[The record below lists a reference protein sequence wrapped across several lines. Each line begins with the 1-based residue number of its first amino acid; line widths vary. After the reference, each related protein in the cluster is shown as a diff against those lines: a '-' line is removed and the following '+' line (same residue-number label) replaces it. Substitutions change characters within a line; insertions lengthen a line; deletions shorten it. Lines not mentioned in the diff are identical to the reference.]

1 MGDDHPGVLIAGAG
15 PVGLITALGLARA
28 GVEVT
33 VLEAEPRIV
42 ESPRAAV
49 YHWSVLEG
57 FERLGILAD
66 VGARGLPKQDYA
78 FRVFKTG
85 ETIPYSIGAIADETP
100 YAHNVHL
107 GQHELAAIA
116 LEHLERLPGARVSF
130 SARVTKLAQVRGGVT
145 VAAATPDGPLELRAD
160 WLIGADGGRS
170 TVRRA
175 LGLSFEGFTWPERF
189 VATNV
194 RHDFDRHGYALATF
208 QIDHVHGAVIV
219 KLDDAGLWR
228 CTYSEDASLPEE
240 TVSERL
246 PGHFAVLLPG
256 DEGYELASHAPY
268 KMHQRAADRFRVGR
282 VLLTGDAAHVTN
294 PTGGLGLTSGLF
306 DAFALCE
313 ALAAVLLDGADEAVL
328 DAWAEERRRLFL
340 ELASPAAS
348 ELKRLIFSEADP
360 ERRREDLEAIRRW
373 TSDRDLL
380 RERLRFTAKLRSA
393 PLGMSS

>member
-1 MGDDHPGVLIAGAG
+1 
-15 PVGLITALGLARA
+15 
-28 GVEVT
+28 VT
-33 VLEAEPRIV
+33 VLEAEPCIV

-66 VGARGLPKQDYA
+66 VEARGLLKQDYE
-78 FRVFKTG
+78 FRVFESG

-100 YAHNVHL
+100 HAHNVHL
-107 GQHELAAIA
+107 GQHELDAIA
-116 LEHLERLPGARVSF
+116 LEHLERLPGARVVF
-130 SARVTKLAQVRGGVT
+130 GARVTDLAQDRGGVT
-145 VAAATPDGPLELRAD
+145 VTASAPDGPLELRAD
-160 WLIGADGGRS
+160 WLVGADGGRS

-219 KLDDAGLWR
+219 KLDETGLWR

-240 TVSERL
+240 SVSERL
-246 PGHFAVLLPG
+246 PGHYAALLPG

-268 KMHQRAADRFRVGR
+268 KMHQRAAERFRVGR
-282 VLLTGDAAHVTN
+282 VLLAGDAAHVTN

-306 DAFALCE
+306 SAFALYE
-313 ALAAVLLDGADEAVL
+313 ALAAVMQDGADDAVL

-360 ERRREDLEAIRRW
+360 ERRREDLEGIRRW
-373 TSDRDLL
+373 TTDRDLL

-393 PLGMSS
+393 PLGMSA

>member
-130 SARVTKLAQVRGGVT
+130 SARVTNLAQVRGGVT

-246 PGHFAVLLPG
+246 PEHFAVLLPG

-306 DAFALCE
+306 DAFALYE
-313 ALAAVLLDGADEAVL
+313 ALAAVVLDGADEAVL

>member
-1 MGDDHPGVLIAGAG
+1 
-15 PVGLITALGLARA
+15 VGLITALGLARA

-49 YHWSVLEG
+49 YHWTVLEP

-66 VGARGLPKQDYA
+66 VEARGLLKQDYE
-78 FRVFKTG
+78 FRVFETG

-100 YAHNVHL
+100 HAHNVHL

-116 LEHLERLPGARVSF
+116 LEHLEGLPAARVRFGARV
-130 SARVTKLAQVRGGVT
+130 VEVAQDRAGVT
-145 VAAATPDGPLELRAD
+145 VAAGTADGPLELRAG

-219 KLDDAGLWR
+219 KLDETGLWR

-246 PGHFAVLLPG
+246 PEHFAELLPG

-268 KMHQRAADRFRVGR
+268 KMHQRAAERFRVGR
-282 VLLTGDAAHVTN
+282 VLLAGDAAHVTN
-294 PTGGLGLTSGLF
+294 PTGGLGLTSGFF
-306 DAFALCE
+306 DAFALYE
-313 ALAAVLLDGADEAVL
+313 ALGAVVLGGADEAVL

-348 ELKRLIFSEADP
+348 ELKRVIFSEADP
-360 ERRREDLEAIRRW
+360 ERRREDLEGIRRW

-380 RERLRFTAKLRSA
+380 RERLRFTAKLRSR
-393 PLGMSS
+393 PLTDR

>member
-1 MGDDHPGVLIAGAG
+1 VPGVLIAGAG

-49 YHWSVLEG
+49 YHWTVLEP

-66 VGARGLPKQDYA
+66 VEARGLPKQDYA
-78 FRVFKTG
+78 FRVFETG
-85 ETIPYSIGAIADETP
+85 ETIPYSIGALADETP
-100 YAHNVHL
+100 YAYNVHL

-130 SARVTKLAQVRGGVT
+130 GARVTDLAHDRGGVT
-145 VAAATPDGPLELRAD
+145 VAAATSDGRLELRAD

-170 TVRRA
+170 TVRSA

-219 KLDDAGLWR
+219 KLDDTGLWR
-228 CTYSEDASLPEE
+228 CTYSEAASLPEE

-246 PGHFAVLLPG
+246 PAHFAVLLPG

-282 VLLTGDAAHVTN
+282 VLLAGDAAHVTN

-306 DAFALCE
+306 DAFALYE
-313 ALAAVLLDGADEAVL
+313 ALAAVVLDGADEAVL
-328 DAWAEERRRLFL
+328 DGWAEERRRLFL

-360 ERRREDLEAIRRW
+360 ERRREDLKALRRW

>member
-1 MGDDHPGVLIAGAG
+1 MSRVLIAGAG

-28 GVEVT
+28 GVDVT

-49 YHWSVLEG
+49 YHWTVLEP

-66 VGARGLPKQDYA
+66 VEARGLAKQDYA
-78 FRVFKTG
+78 FLVFETG
-85 ETIPYSIGAIADETP
+85 ETIPYSIGALADETP
-100 YAHNVHL
+100 HAYNVHL

-130 SARVTKLAQVRGGVT
+130 RARVTDLAHDRGGAT
-145 VAAATPDGPLELRAD
+145 VSAATPEGPLELHAD

-219 KLDDAGLWR
+219 KLDDTGLWR

-240 TVSERL
+240 SVSERL

-282 VLLTGDAAHVTN
+282 VLLAGDAAHVTN

-306 DAFALCE
+306 DAFALSE
-313 ALAAVLLDGADEAVL
+313 ALAAVVLDGADEAVL
-328 DAWAEERRRLFL
+328 DAWADERRRLFL

-360 ERRREDLEAIRRW
+360 ERRRQDLEAIRRW

-380 RERLRFTAKLRSA
+380 RERLRFTAQLRSA
-393 PLGMSS
+393 PLGTRS

>member
-1 MGDDHPGVLIAGAG
+1 MPGVLIAGAG

-28 GVEVT
+28 GVDVT

-49 YHWSVLEG
+49 YHWSVLEPL
-57 FERLGILAD
+57 ERLGILAD
-66 VGARGLPKQDYA
+66 VEARGLCKQDYE
-78 FRVFKTG
+78 FRVFETG
-85 ETIPYSIGAIADETP
+85 ETIPYSIGALAGEEP
-100 YAHNVHL
+100 YAYNVHL

-130 SARVTKLAQVRGGVT
+130 DARVTDLARDRGGVT

-170 TVRRA
+170 TVRGA
-175 LGLSFEGFTWPERF
+175 LGLSFEGSTWPERF

-208 QIDHVHGAVIV
+208 QIDPVHGAVIV
-219 KLDDAGLWR
+219 KLDDTGLWR

-246 PGHFAVLLPG
+246 PEHFAVLLPG
-256 DEGYELASHAPY
+256 GEGYELASHAPY
-268 KMHQRAADRFRVGR
+268 KMHQRAAERFRVGR
-282 VLLTGDAAHVTN
+282 VLLAGDAAHVTN
-294 PTGGLGLTSGLF
+294 PTGGLGLTSGMF
-306 DAFALCE
+306 AAFALYE
-313 ALAAVLLDGADEAVL
+313 ALAAVALENADEAVL

-360 ERRREDLEAIRRW
+360 ERRREDVEAIKRW
-373 TSDRDLL
+373 TSDPDLL
-380 RERLRFTAKLRSA
+380 RERLRFTAKLRSR
-393 PLGMSS
+393 PLAVER

>member
-1 MGDDHPGVLIAGAG
+1 
-15 PVGLITALGLARA
+15 VGLITALGLARA

-33 VLEAEPRIV
+33 VLETEPRIV

-49 YHWSVLEG
+49 YHWSVLEP

-66 VGARGLPKQDYA
+66 VEARGLRKQDYA
-78 FRVFKTG
+78 FRVFETG

-100 YAHNVHL
+100 HAYNVHL
-107 GQHELAAIA
+107 GQHELAAVA

-130 SARVTKLAQVRGGVT
+130 GARVTALAHDRAGVT

-175 LGLSFEGFTWPERF
+175 LGLSFDGFTWPERF

-219 KLDDAGLWR
+219 KLDETGLWR

-240 TVSERL
+240 TVAERL
-246 PGHFAVLLPG
+246 PGHYAALLPG

-268 KMHQRAADRFRVGR
+268 KMHQRAAEHFRVGR
-282 VLLTGDAAHVTN
+282 VLLAGDAAHVTN

-306 DAFALCE
+306 SAFALYE
-313 ALAAVLLDGADEAVL
+313 ALAAVVLDGADEAVL
-328 DAWAEERRRLFL
+328 DTWAEERRRLFL

-348 ELKRLIFSEADP
+348 ELKRLIFSEPDP
-360 ERRREDLEAIRRW
+360 ERRREDLAALRRW
-373 TSDRDLL
+373 TTDRDLL
-380 RERLRFTAKLRSA
+380 RERLRFTAKLRSP
-393 PLGMSS
+393 PLGIGS

>member
-1 MGDDHPGVLIAGAG
+1 MSVLIAGAG

-49 YHWSVLEG
+49 YHWTVLEP

-66 VGARGLPKQDYA
+66 LEARGLSKQDYA
-78 FRVFKTG
+78 FRVFETG

-100 YAHNVHL
+100 YAYNVHL

-130 SARVTKLAQVRGGVT
+130 SARVTDLAHDRGGVT
-145 VAAATPDGPLELRAD
+145 VAAATPDGPLELHAG

-219 KLDDAGLWR
+219 KLDDTGLWR

-256 DEGYELASHAPY
+256 DQGYELASHAPY

-282 VLLTGDAAHVTN
+282 VLLAGDAAHVTN

-360 ERRREDLEAIRRW
+360 ERRREDLEALRRW

-380 RERLRFTAKLRSA
+380 RERLRFTAQLRSA
-393 PLGMSS
+393 PLGMRS

>member
-1 MGDDHPGVLIAGAG
+1 MSVLIAGAG

-49 YHWSVLEG
+49 YHWTVLEP

-66 VGARGLPKQDYA
+66 LEARGLSKQDYA
-78 FRVFKTG
+78 FRVFETG

-100 YAHNVHL
+100 YAYNVHL

-130 SARVTKLAQVRGGVT
+130 SARVTDLAHDRGGVT
-145 VAAATPDGPLELRAD
+145 VAAATPDGPLELHAG

-175 LGLSFEGFTWPERF
+175 LGRSFEGFTWPERF

-219 KLDDAGLWR
+219 KLDDTGLWR

-256 DEGYELASHAPY
+256 DQGYELASHAPY

-282 VLLTGDAAHVTN
+282 VLLAGDAAHVTN

-360 ERRREDLEAIRRW
+360 ERRREDLEALRRW

-380 RERLRFTAKLRSA
+380 RERLRFTAQLRSA
-393 PLGMSS
+393 PLGMRS

>member
-1 MGDDHPGVLIAGAG
+1 MSVLIAGAG

-49 YHWSVLEG
+49 YHWTVLEP

-66 VGARGLPKQDYA
+66 VEARGLAKQDYA
-78 FRVFKTG
+78 FRVFETG

-100 YAHNVHL
+100 YAYNVHL

-130 SARVTKLAQVRGGVT
+130 SARVTDLAHDRGGVT
-145 VAAATPDGPLELRAD
+145 VAAATPDGPLELHAG

-219 KLDDAGLWR
+219 KLDDTGLWR

-282 VLLTGDAAHVTN
+282 VLLAGDAAHVTN

-313 ALAAVLLDGADEAVL
+313 ALAAVLLDGADEALL

-360 ERRREDLEAIRRW
+360 ERRREDLEALRRW

-380 RERLRFTAKLRSA
+380 RERLRFTAQLRSA
-393 PLGMSS
+393 PLGMRS

>member
-1 MGDDHPGVLIAGAG
+1 MSVLIAGAG

-49 YHWSVLEG
+49 YHWTVLEP

-66 VGARGLPKQDYA
+66 VEARGLRKQDYA
-78 FRVFKTG
+78 FRVFETG

-100 YAHNVHL
+100 YAYNVHL

-130 SARVTKLAQVRGGVT
+130 SARVTDLAHDRGGVT
-145 VAAATPDGPLELRAD
+145 VAVATPDGPLELHAG

-219 KLDDAGLWR
+219 KLDDTGLWR

-256 DEGYELASHAPY
+256 DQGYELASHAPY

-282 VLLTGDAAHVTN
+282 VLLAGDAAHVTN

-360 ERRREDLEAIRRW
+360 ERRREDLEALRRW

-380 RERLRFTAKLRSA
+380 RERLRFTAQLRSA
-393 PLGMSS
+393 PLGLRS

>member
-1 MGDDHPGVLIAGAG
+1 VSVLIAGAG

-49 YHWSVLEG
+49 YHWTVLEP

-66 VGARGLPKQDYA
+66 LEARGLSKQDYA
-78 FRVFKTG
+78 FRVFETG

-100 YAHNVHL
+100 YAYNVHL

-130 SARVTKLAQVRGGVT
+130 SARVTDLAHDRGGVT
-145 VAAATPDGPLELRAD
+145 VAAATPDGPLELHAG

-219 KLDDAGLWR
+219 KLDDTGLWR

-256 DEGYELASHAPY
+256 DQGYELASHAPY

-282 VLLTGDAAHVTN
+282 VLLAGDAAHVTN

-360 ERRREDLEAIRRW
+360 ERRREDLEALRRW

-380 RERLRFTAKLRSA
+380 RERLRFTAQLRSA
-393 PLGMSS
+393 PLGLRS

>member
-1 MGDDHPGVLIAGAG
+1 MSVLIAGAG

-49 YHWSVLEG
+49 YHWTVLEP

-66 VGARGLPKQDYA
+66 VEARGLRKQDYA
-78 FRVFKTG
+78 FRVFETG

-100 YAHNVHL
+100 YAYNVHL

-130 SARVTKLAQVRGGVT
+130 SVRVTDLAHDRGGVT
-145 VAAATPDGPLELRAD
+145 VAAATPDGPLELHAG

-219 KLDDAGLWR
+219 KLDDTGLWR

-256 DEGYELASHAPY
+256 DQGYELASHAPY

-282 VLLTGDAAHVTN
+282 VLLAGDAAHVTN

-360 ERRREDLEAIRRW
+360 ERRREDLEALRRW

-380 RERLRFTAKLRSA
+380 RERLRFTAQLRSA
-393 PLGMSS
+393 PLGLRS

>member
-1 MGDDHPGVLIAGAG
+1 MPGVLIAGAG

-49 YHWSVLEG
+49 YHWTVLEP

-66 VGARGLPKQDYA
+66 VEARGLSKQDYA
-78 FRVFKTG
+78 FRVFETG
-85 ETIPYSIGAIADETP
+85 ETIPYSIGALADETP
-100 YAHNVHL
+100 YAYNVHL

-116 LEHLERLPGARVSF
+116 LEHIERLPGARVSF
-130 SARVTKLAQVRGGVT
+130 SARMMDLAHDRGGVT
-145 VAAATPDGPLELRAD
+145 VAAATPDGPLELHAD

-219 KLDDAGLWR
+219 KLDDTGLWR
-228 CTYSEDASLPEE
+228 CTYSENASLPEE

-256 DEGYELASHAPY
+256 DGGYELASHAPY

-282 VLLTGDAAHVTN
+282 VLLAGDAAHVTN

-306 DAFALCE
+306 DAFALYD
-313 ALAAVLLDGADEAVL
+313 ALAAVVLDGGDEAVL

-360 ERRREDLEAIRRW
+360 DRRREDLEAIRRW

-380 RERLRFTAKLRSA
+380 RERLRFTAQLRSA
-393 PLGMSS
+393 PLGRSS

>member
-1 MGDDHPGVLIAGAG
+1 VSVLIAGAG

-49 YHWSVLEG
+49 YHWTVLEP

-66 VGARGLPKQDYA
+66 VEARGLSKQDYA
-78 FRVFKTG
+78 FRVFETG
-85 ETIPYSIGAIADETP
+85 ETIPYSIGALADETP
-100 YAHNVHL
+100 YAYNVHL

-116 LEHLERLPGARVSF
+116 LEHLERLPGTRVSF
-130 SARVTKLAQVRGGVT
+130 SARVTDLAQDRSGVT
-145 VAAATPDGPLELRAD
+145 VAASTPDGQLELHAD

-194 RHDFDRHGYALATF
+194 RHGFDRHGYALATF

-219 KLDDAGLWR
+219 KLDDTGLWR

-246 PGHFAVLLPG
+246 PEHFAVLLPG

-268 KMHQRAADRFRVGR
+268 KMHQRAAERFRVGR
-282 VLLTGDAAHVTN
+282 VLLAGDAAHVTN

-360 ERRREDLEAIRRW
+360 ERRREDLEALRRW

-380 RERLRFTAKLRSA
+380 RERLRFTAQLRSA
-393 PLGMSS
+393 PLGVSS